1 MDEDKLFI
9 KDDNGDVKEFSILS
23 VVNLAGKDDDYAI
36 YTDYS
41 TNANKEINIF
51 SGILGQ
57 DGMIKKVEDP
67 NDVQSLN
74 SYISS
79 LNDDIIL

>member
-1 MDEDKLFI
+1 MNDDKLFI
-9 KDDNGDVKEFSILS
+9 KDENGNVKEFSILS

-41 TNANKEINIF
+41 INDNKEINIF
-51 SGILGQ
+51 SGVLGQ

-67 NDVQSLN
+67 NDVQFLN